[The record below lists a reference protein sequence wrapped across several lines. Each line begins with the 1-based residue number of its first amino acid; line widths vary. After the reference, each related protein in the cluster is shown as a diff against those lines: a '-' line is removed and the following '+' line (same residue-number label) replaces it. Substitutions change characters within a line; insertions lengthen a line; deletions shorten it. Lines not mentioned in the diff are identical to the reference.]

1 MDNDIDLFTLKHLDN
16 AKKIKLTKFG
26 MNLKYADLVIVKP
39 IQDQQGKEIFD
50 LAKLLVENLE
60 TLKNAPTWVV
70 EKYWKTHKN
79 FQKIAIGLPM
89 GFEEKCE
96 EQSAGVDNK
105 EKNRRKRAVLTPI
118 EGDSLFVEHQTQTV
132 KPKPL
137 PHLNEV
143 IFK

>member
-16 AKKIKLTKFG
+16 PKKIKLTKFG

-70 EKYWKTHKN
+70 EEYWKTHKN

-96 EQSAGVDNK
+96 EQSGVDNK
-105 EKNRRKRAVLTPI
+105 ENNRRKRAVLTPI
-118 EGDSLFVEHQTQTV
+118 EGDSIFVEHQTQTV
-132 KPKPL
+132 KPKL
-137 PHLNEV
+137 PPQEV